1 MYEFINYC
9 HLSLSKVTTYNYC
22 YALEKY
28 FFKHCEVSI
37 IELKKR
43 HLIQIYARI
52 INEKGRNI
60 AKNIRNAL
68 HKYFDFLIDVYE
80 ADLNTSILNVKI
92 PEYVI
97 QNTSTIDS
105 KKTLELLELMKKK
118 KSFSNKRNILMFL
131 ILATTGIRR
140 KEVVGIK
147 LDDID
152 FENNT
157 IYITNPKGN
166 KKPRYVLLADI
177 VKEHIKDY
185 MIERNKRV
193 EKNVQNLLITQQGKA
208 CTISSISHIA
218 NKLSKKYNINFTLHS
233 FRRGYATDLN
243 KNKVPVTNI
252 AKVLG
257 HDNISTTYKHYI
269 IVDDET
275 MEKVSYQHP
284 AYNDNNNH
292 FNNIAKIYEEKSE
305 EEKIEENKNCV
316 HFNDIV
322 KMFQERE
329 IKEN

>member
-1 MYEFINYC
+1 MYEFTQLKNEFISYC

-28 FFKHCEVSI
+28 FFKHCEVPI

-43 HLIQIYARI
+43 HLIQVYSRI
-52 INEKGRNI
+52 INKKGRNI

-97 QNTSTIDS
+97 KNSSAINSNTTI
-105 KKTLELLELMKKK
+105 ELIELMKNKK
-118 KSFSNKRNILMFL
+118 GFANQRNILMFL

-185 MIERNKRV
+185 MLERNKRA

-218 NKLSKKYNINFTLHS
+218 NRLSKKYNINFTLHS
-233 FRRGYATDLN
+233 FRRGLATEL
-243 KNKVPVTNI
+243 
-252 AKVLG
+252 
-257 HDNISTTYKHYI
+257 
-269 IVDDET
+269 
-275 MEKVSYQHP
+275 
-284 AYNDNNNH
+284 YNDNNIQVQDIALLLGHKKIQTTVDHYIKADKKRLNTALENH
-292 FNNIAKIYEEKSE
+292 NLFKITEIEEK
-305 EEKIEENKNCV
+305 KCV

-322 KMFQERE
+322 KMFQERQ
-329 IKEN
+329 IQEN

>member
-1 MYEFINYC
+1 MF
-9 HLSLSKVTTYNYC
+9 
-22 YALEKY
+22 
-28 FFKHCEVSI
+28 
-37 IELKKR
+37 
-43 HLIQIYARI
+43 
-52 INEKGRNI
+52 
-60 AKNIRNAL
+60 
-68 HKYFDFLIDVYE
+68 YE

-92 PEYVI
+92 PDYVI

-147 LDDID
+147 LNDID

-185 MIERNKRV
+185 MIERNKRA

-218 NKLSKKYNINFTLHS
+218 NRLSKKYNINFTLHS
-233 FRRGYATDLN
+233 FRRGLATEL
-243 KNKVPVTNI
+243 
-252 AKVLG
+252 
-257 HDNISTTYKHYI
+257 
-269 IVDDET
+269 
-275 MEKVSYQHP
+275 
-284 AYNDNNNH
+284 YNDNNIQVQDIALLLGHKKIQTTVDHYIKADKKRLNKALENH
-292 FNNIAKIYEEKSE
+292 NLFKITE
-305 EEKIEENKNCV
+305 IEENKCV

-322 KMFQERE
+322 KMFQERQ
-329 IKEN
+329 IQEN

>member
-1 MYEFINYC
+1 MYEFTQLKNEFINYC

-43 HLIQIYARI
+43 HLIQIYSKI

-60 AKNIRNAL
+60 AKNVKNAL

-80 ADLNTSILNVKI
+80 ADLNISILNVKI

-105 KKTLELLELMKKK
+105 KNTLELLELMKNKK
-118 KSFSNKRNILMFL
+118 GFANQRNILMFL

-140 KEVVGIK
+140 KEVIGIK

-185 MIERNKRV
+185 LIERNKRA
-193 EKNVQNLLITQQGKA
+193 EKNVQNLLITQEGKA

-218 NKLSKKYNINFTLHS
+218 NRLSKKYNINFTLHS
-233 FRRGYATDLN
+233 FRRGLATEL
-243 KNKVPVTNI
+243 
-252 AKVLG
+252 
-257 HDNISTTYKHYI
+257 
-269 IVDDET
+269 
-275 MEKVSYQHP
+275 
-284 AYNDNNNH
+284 YNDNNIQVQDIALLLGHKKIQTTVDHYIKADKKRLHSALENH
-292 FNNIAKIYEEKSE
+292 TLFKIKE
-305 EEKIEENKNCV
+305 EEKKCV
-316 HFNDIV
+316 HFNDIL
-322 KMFQERE
+322 KMFQERQ